1 MFALRDVMKT
11 ASPTGAISDFLAV
24 YRQAGKNRWWIAIT
38 AACITSG
45 LFWSLTH
52 ESWKRPRALPQVF
65 YITTFAPDRTE
76 AESLAFRKARQA
88 EREAREAAYAAAD
101 AEGRRL
107 YKQLGAATGMDVEA
121 IEQRAE
127 AERAAAAAAQKAKI
141 DAILKQNAAGSGA
154 VGKP

>member
-11 ASPTGAISDFLAV
+11 ASPTGAISDFMAV

-45 LFWSLTH
+45 MFWALTH
-52 ESWKRPRALPQVF
+52 ESWKRPRALPEVF

-76 AESLAFRKARQA
+76 EESLNFRKARQA

-101 AEGRRL
+101 AEGRKL
-107 YKQLGAATGMDVEA
+107 YKQLGRASGIDVDA
-121 IEQRAE
+121 IEKRAE
-127 AERAAAAAAQKAKI
+127 AERQAAKSAEQARL
-141 DAILKQNAAGSGA
+141 DAILKQNAVPVAE
-154 VGKP
+154 

>member
-11 ASPTGAISDFLAV
+11 ASPTGAISDFLGV
-24 YRQAGKNRWWIAIT
+24 YRQAGRNRWWITIVAASIT
-38 AACITSG
+38 FG

-52 ESWKRPRALPQVF
+52 ESWKRPRELPQVI
-65 YITTFAPDRTE
+65 YITTFAKDRTE

-107 YKQLGAATGMDVEA
+107 YRELGAATGMDVAA
-121 IEQRAE
+121 IEKRAE
-127 AERAAAAAAQKAKI
+127 AERQAAAAAEKAKI
-141 DAILKQNAAGSGA
+141 DAILKQNSAPVAGE
-154 VGKP
+154 

>member
-11 ASPTGAISDFLAV
+11 ASPTGAINDFMAV

-45 LFWSLTH
+45 MFWALTH
-52 ESWKRPRALPQVF
+52 ESWKRPRALPEVF

-76 AESLAFRKARQA
+76 EESLNFRKARQA

-101 AEGRRL
+101 AEGRKL
-107 YKQLGAATGMDVEA
+107 YKQLGRASGIDVDA
-121 IEQRAE
+121 IEKRAE
-127 AERAAAAAAQKAKI
+127 AERQAAKSAEQARL
-141 DAILKQNAAGSGA
+141 DAILKQNAAPVA
-154 VGKP
+154 E